1 MALGYISAFAE
12 TLALAVIVSKGVPP
26 LKDALISEPEDHI
39 KAAAAWSLGQLGSHS
54 PDHARALAEA
64 DVLRH
69 LLAVMM
75 HEDSSEGALLRY
87 KQQRHAP
94 HLFPCC
100 APDLKTKSKRALKA
114 VVQQTTHLPS
124 LEPLLKE
131 APVNIL
137 KHVLIQFK
145 KCLPNDV
152 QARRN
157 FVQSGGLQIVQEL
170 NESVGGKLS
179 EIIEDINKCYPAE
192 IVQYY
197 SPGYSKTLMSKIDE
211 FAPSA

>member
-75 HEDSSEGALLRY
+75 HEDSSEGALRRTSGRAAP
-87 KQQRHAP
+87 RHP
-94 HLFPCC
+94 SDPRGLIV
-100 APDLKTKSKRALKA
+100 RAA
-114 VVQQTTHLPS
+114 RQTSRPS
-124 LEPLLKE
+124 
-131 APVNIL
+131 
-137 KHVLIQFK
+137 
-145 KCLPNDV
+145 
-152 QARRN
+152 
-157 FVQSGGLQIVQEL
+157 
-170 NESVGGKLS
+170 
-179 EIIEDINKCYPAE
+179 
-192 IVQYY
+192 
-197 SPGYSKTLMSKIDE
+197 
-211 FAPSA
+211 PSARSRPSSSRRRTSRPWSRC